1 MSLTP
6 ISDGEGKGEEDFPL
20 SKRAPVDAH
29 QPWTVGDWQMADI
42 IDPISHAVFYACFP
56 VKEENSK
63 EKALHSRVWML
74 TCSSV
79 CRKGQD
85 PSCK

>member
-63 EKALHSRVWML
+63 EKAHS
-74 TCSSV
+74 SSN
-79 CRKGQD
+79 RGWTGLYYWLS
-85 PSCK
+85 PEG